1 MTSPSVVRP
10 AIPADEPEIWR
21 LFNLMHRENGLFKMS
36 VPKVQYYLD
45 RALYPERI
53 EGIDVGPRG
62 FIGVIGSIG
71 ALEGVIMLVLGSA
84 WYTEE
89 ISLDDAVNF
98 VDPAHR
104 ESNHAKALIAYAKHM
119 VDEVRIGHPTFKMI
133 VGVLSTKRT
142 AAKIRLYERMNLAPI
157 GAFFSYPVPDDFE
170 PLKGT
175 FFRQ

>member
-1 MTSPSVVRP
+1 MSSPSIVRP
-10 AIPADEPEIWR
+10 AGPADEPEIWR
-21 LFNLMHRENGLFKMS
+21 LFNLMHKENGLFKMS

-45 RALYPERI
+45 RVLYPEKI
-53 EGIDVGPRG
+53 AGMDAGPRG
-62 FIGVIGSIG
+62 FIGVIGAAG
-71 ALEGVIMLVLGSA
+71 ALEGVIMLVLGAA
-84 WYTEE
+84 WYSDE

-119 VDEVRIGHPTFKMI
+119 VDEVRLGHPTFRMI

-142 AAKIRLYERMNLAPI
+142 AAKIRLYERMQLAPI
-157 GAFFSYPVPDDFE
+157 GAFFAYPPPADFE